1 MKMMKHTR
9 TLIVA
14 LGLLAL
20 GLTSVASA
28 SVIDAPC
35 TLDKYTQMSTT
46 LVDRNYTLIG
56 GMPSMVS
63 QGYPLSTTLYKFDI
77 SGLTEPVQSA
87 SLVVDRIT
95 DKMAG
100 ASDANPVT
108 VHAVSLNSD
117 VAGWTAMD
125 DSQFGDV
132 LDSVTFTGYGLH
144 SFDVTSLVNDW
155 VSGAADNNGIA
166 LMVTEADFGNPDAAA
181 FVTLAGVT
189 DPVFYPESLGAAPV
203 ITATV
208 PEPATMGLLALGGM
222 ATVLRRRRKG

>member
-1 MKMMKHTR
+1 MMKNTC
-9 TLIVA
+9 TMIVA
-14 LGLLAL
+14 LGILAL

-28 SVIDAPC
+28 SVVEAPC
-35 TLDKYTQMSTT
+35 TMDKYTQMSTT

-56 GMPSMVS
+56 GMPSMVPM
-63 QGYPLSTTLYKFDI
+63 GYPLSTTLYKFDI
-77 SGLTEPVQSA
+77 SALTEPVQSA

-95 DKMAG
+95 NKMAG
-100 ASDANPVT
+100 ASDANPLT

-117 VAGWTAMD
+117 VATWSALDT
-125 DSQFGDV
+125 SQFGDV
-132 LDSVTFTGYGLH
+132 LDSVTFTSALGLH

-155 VSGAADNNGIA
+155 ISGTADNNGLA
-166 LMVTEADFGNPDAAA
+166 LMVTVDDFTNPDAAA

-189 DPVFYPESLGAAPV
+189 DPVYYPESLGAAPV